1 MKNIDVVE
9 TICDWMDVSDPAEL
23 IKFVENRIGQDKRYS
38 ISSEKVRDKLS
49 WEPEH
54 PILYNFLGE

>member
-9 TICDWMDVSDPAEL
+9 TICDWMDVSDPVKL

-38 ISSEKVRDKLS
+38 ISSEKVRHGLG

-54 PILYNFLGE
+54 TVLYNFLGE